1 MQDTS
6 QAWSKVIA
14 RSWSDESFKS
24 ELMSDP
30 KPVLGEY
37 GIHDLDAYHVKVVED
52 PNARVGDWHIQGRG
66 PSATYIVA
74 IPPKPNGELS
84 DSELEGVA
92 GADEQAFDI
101 SGAPFFRHMK
111 NADPRFYRLRR
122 E

>member
-14 RSWSDESFKS
+14 RTWSDESFKS

-30 KPVLGEY
+30 KPLLGEY

-92 GADEQAFDI
+92 GAGCSCCCCTGAASDEI
-101 SGAPFFRHMK
+101 
-111 NADPRFYRLRR
+111 L
-122 E
+122 